1 MHYTVTLTRPPGTL
15 SHLPAPRLRQ
25 AGRMGEGRG
34 EGSVFKQK
42 IASDDKKQGCSKVE
56 PGG

>member
-34 EGSVFKQK
+34 ARSV
-42 IASDDKKQGCSKVE
+42 
-56 PGG
+56 